1 LGFSTENSKK
11 NPAQLQPIMKNPAW
25 ACITYWAVP
34 DSLFALEVHRCCF
47 IYPTDLTNRADVP
60 GWVAA
65 LGRNGETEEATR
77 KAVAT
82 ILGEVRRDGLQ
93 AVRDWTARLDGVS
106 LDPVALRIPPASL
119 EAARAD
125 LDREQPELMD
135 ALREM
140 IARVRRF
147 AEGQRTCL
155 QDLELTLPGGGTVG
169 ERWCALKTAGVYI
182 PGGRAFYPSTLAMT
196 VIPAQVAGVA
206 RIVGVTP
213 PKAAPTLPGAWGVDP
228 LVLACAAELGLT
240 ELYPFG
246 GAQALG
252 WLAWGEPAVDL
263 IAGPGNRFVAEAKRQ
278 LIGTCGIDALAGP
291 TELLVLADGSANPAW
306 VAEDLLAQAE
316 HDPDAAA
323 VLVSEDHLL
332 LEAVAQELQTRVAAS
347 PRRTILEQSLGA
359 HGRLVCAPRAVAIA
373 LAQAWAPEH
382 LELCVNDPE
391 AWLPE
396 LTTAGAVFVGSA
408 SAEAFGDYGAGPNHV
423 LPTDRSARYTSPL
436 GVATFLKR
444 QSLLRLAPANAA
456 SMAPWV
462 ERLAEAEGLTHHGRS
477 AALRAHHP
485 S

>member
-1 LGFSTENSKK
+1 
-11 NPAQLQPIMKNPAW
+11 M
-25 ACITYWAVP
+25 
-34 DSLFALEVHRCCF
+34 
-47 IYPTDLTNRADVP
+47 
-60 GWVAA
+60 
-65 LGRNGETEEATR
+65 EEDTR
-77 KAVAT
+77 KAVAA
-82 ILGEVRRDGLQ
+82 ILGDVRQRGLP
-93 AVRDWTARLDGVS
+93 AVLDWTERFDGVRLD
-106 LDPVALRIPPASL
+106 PATLRIPASAL

-125 LDREQPELMD
+125 LDRNQPDLMA

-140 IARVRRF
+140 IANVRRF

-155 QDLELTLPGGGTVG
+155 QDLSLALPGGGTVG
-169 ERWCALKTAGVYI
+169 ERWCALQAAGVYI

-213 PKAAPTLPGAWGVDP
+213 PKLQPTLPGAWGVDP

-252 WLAWGEPAVDL
+252 WLAYGEPAVDL
-263 IAGPGNRFVAEAKRQ
+263 VAGPGNRFVAEAKRQ

-291 TELLVLADGSANPAW
+291 TEVLVIADASADPAW
-306 VAEDLLAQAE
+306 LAEDLLAQAE

-323 VLVSEDHLL
+323 VLVSADRALL
-332 LEAVAQELQTRVAAS
+332 AAVDAELQTRVAAS
-347 PRRTILEQSLGA
+347 PRRAILEQSLAA
-359 HGRLVCAPRAVAIA
+359 HGRLVCAERDIAIA

-382 LELCVNDPE
+382 LELAVADPDT
-391 AWLPE
+391 WLPF
-396 LTTAGAVFVGSA
+396 LTTAGAVFIGA
-408 SAEAFGDYGAGPNHV
+408 PSAEAFGDYGAGPNHV

-444 QSLLRLAPANAA
+444 QSLLRLSPTDAA
-456 SMAPWV
+456 AMAPWV
-462 ERLAEAEGLTHHGRS
+462 QRLAEAEGLPHHGRS
-477 AALRAHHP
+477 AALRARRP

>member
-1 LGFSTENSKK
+1 
-11 NPAQLQPIMKNPAW
+11 M
-25 ACITYWAVP
+25 
-34 DSLFALEVHRCCF
+34 
-47 IYPTDLTNRADVP
+47 
-60 GWVAA
+60 
-65 LGRNGETEEATR
+65 EEDTR
-77 KAVAT
+77 KAVAA
-82 ILGEVRRDGLQ
+82 ILGDVRQRGLP
-93 AVRDWTARLDGVS
+93 AVLDWTERFDGVRLD
-106 LDPVALRIPPASL
+106 PATLRIPASAL

-125 LDREQPELMD
+125 LDRDQPDLMA

-140 IARVRRF
+140 IANVRRF

-155 QDLELTLPGGGTVG
+155 QDLSLALPGGGTVG
-169 ERWCALKTAGVYI
+169 ERWCALQAAGVYI

-213 PKAAPTLPGAWGVDP
+213 PKPQPTLPGAWGVDP

-252 WLAWGEPAVDL
+252 WLAYGEPAVDL
-263 IAGPGNRFVAEAKRQ
+263 VAGPGNRFVAEAKRQ

-291 TELLVLADGSANPAW
+291 TEVLILADASADPAW
-306 VAEDLLAQAE
+306 LAEDLLAQAE

-323 VLVSEDHLL
+323 VLVSADRALL
-332 LEAVAQELQTRVAAS
+332 AAVDAELQTRVAAS
-347 PRRTILEQSLGA
+347 PRRTILEQSLAA
-359 HGRLVCAPRAVAIA
+359 HGRLVCAERDIAIA

-382 LELCVNDPE
+382 PELAVADPD
-391 AWLPE
+391 AWLPY
-396 LTTAGAVFVGSA
+396 LTTAGAVFIGA
-408 SAEAFGDYGAGPNHV
+408 PSAEAFGDYGAGPNHV

-444 QSLLRLAPANAA
+444 QSLLRLSSADAA
-456 SMAPWV
+456 TMAPWV
-462 ERLAEAEGLTHHGRS
+462 QRLAEAEGLPHHGRS
-477 AALRAHHP
+477 AALRARRP